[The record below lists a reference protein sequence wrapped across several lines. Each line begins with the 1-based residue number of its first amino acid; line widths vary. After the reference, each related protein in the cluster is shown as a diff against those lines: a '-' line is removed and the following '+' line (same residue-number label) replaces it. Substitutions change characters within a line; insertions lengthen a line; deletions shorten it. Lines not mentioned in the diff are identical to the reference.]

1 MRGRSIPCRA
11 ALRYAITC
19 MDAAPPFPL
28 YRAAF
33 SGLLAMLL
41 AIGIARFGYAP
52 LVPALV
58 ADHWY
63 SASAAFWL
71 GAINLAGYFVGAAGM
86 RAFRGKLSA
95 KPFVLGLMALTSASL
110 LASAL
115 NIGFA
120 WFGIWRFVSGVT
132 GGVLMVLMAAAVV
145 GRAPAAMKGR
155 VSGITFAGMGTGIA
169 VSSLAI
175 PPLLHAGGLVFTWLA
190 LGSFGIVATVL
201 VALMMPHSDI
211 TAAPPGAAHRIPR
224 PVLLLVIAY
233 AGAALGFVPH
243 MLFWAS
249 YVAIGLGKGV
259 AAGAA
264 VSAWLGLAAAIGPV
278 VLGRVADRFGFLPTM
293 GWGYVV
299 MAASAALPL
308 ATHAPLALIISA
320 VGTGAIGLG
329 SVMLAAGSIAELV
342 PAQRLAAD
350 WGLATMA
357 YAVSQAVI
365 AAGFSS
371 LFHATGSFL
380 LLFGIAGVSLTMCAG
395 LVFAAWRAQAAA
407 ISAPA

>member
-1 MRGRSIPCRA
+1 MRGRSIPRGA
-11 ALRYAITC
+11 ALRYAGSR

-58 ADHWY
+58 AGHWY
-63 SASAAFWL
+63 GASAAFWL
-71 GAINLAGYFVGAAGM
+71 GAINLAGYFIGAAAM
-86 RAFRGKLSA
+86 RAFRGRLSA
-95 KPFVLGLMALTSASL
+95 KPFVLGLMALTALSL
-110 LASAL
+110 FASAL
-115 NIGFA
+115 NFGFA
-120 WFGIWRFVSGVT
+120 WLGVWRLVSGVA
-132 GGVLMVLMAAAVV
+132 GGLLMVLMAAAVV

-175 PPLLHAGGLVFTWLA
+175 PPLLQAGGLVFTWLA
-190 LGSFGIVATVL
+190 LGSFGVVATVL
-201 VALMMPHSDI
+201 VALMMPHSEI
-211 TAAPPGAAHRIPR
+211 TAAPPGAAHHIPR
-224 PVLLLVIAY
+224 PVLLLIIAY
-233 AGAALGFVPH
+233 AVAALGFVPH

-264 VSAWLGLAAAIGPV
+264 VSAWLGLAAAVGPV

-299 MAASAALPL
+299 MAISAALPL

-342 PAQRLAAD
+342 PASRLAAD
-350 WGLATMA
+350 WGLATMS
-357 YAVSQAVI
+357 YAVMQAVI
-365 AAGFSS
+365 AAAFSS
-371 LFHATGSFL
+371 LFRATGSFL
-380 LLFGIAGVSLTMCAG
+380 LLFGIAGFSLLLCAA
-395 LVFAAWRAQAAA
+395 LVFAAARARV
-407 ISAPA
+407 SALA